1 MDQTRIL
8 VVDDEETIL
17 FVISKVL
24 ESHGY
29 QVFAVSSAEK
39 ARELLDVTT
48 VDAALLDLVL
58 PGQSGLELLR
68 IIKRE
73 HSDTEVIM
81 MTSHAS
87 IDTAVQAMREGAYD
101 YLHKPFEDIDDVWSC
116 VSRALDRGRLAR
128 LNRELVAK
136 QEQANRELSVLVQRL
151 KSLVHAGQVMG
162 KLRNEAE
169 LFDFVLAQ
177 VRLELG
183 AERISVMLV
192 NQETGQLRIVASLG
206 LEHVQVSEV
215 RVPMGSGIAGRVA
228 ASGEPVLATAG
239 DDPADSFMSAPIVMS
254 APLVGWHRTLGVIN
268 VTARPSGHP
277 FEQQDLQFLEGLSGQ
292 VATSIERV
300 RHLEELQ
307 KAYDSLKSAQDHA
320 VAVEK
325 LRALGQMA
333 AGVAHDF
340 NNTLAVILARSE
352 AAIWEADG
360 QSPDPVGIRSQLEH
374 VLKAARE
381 GAATV
386 RRIQEYSGIRR
397 DQPAGSV
404 DLNAAVQNVIELA
417 RPRWQSDPGTRGI
430 RIEVVTEF
438 GDVPAVRSNPA
449 DLSAVLSNLIFNS
462 VEAMPQGGR
471 ITFATRLEGER
482 VRLDVT
488 DTGVGMSEEVRRRIF
503 EPFYTTKKTG
513 QGLGMSIVQGILAR
527 HGAEIEVASQ
537 EGQGTTT
544 TILLPASSEAVE
556 PAPQP
561 AETKKPKRSKVV
573 DLAVLLVDDDER
585 VRSVIHDMLAMGGMD
600 VVSVESGEAALAAL
614 EKRTFDAVVTDLS
627 MPGMGGIE
635 LSARIKERHS
645 NLPVVLMSGR
655 ATEQVEEEIR
665 EAKIKQVLQ
674 KPFEIAALVDVIAG
688 HKKRRGK
695 S

>member
-1 MDQTRIL
+1 VGQPRIL

-17 FVISKVL
+17 FVICRVL

-29 QVFAVSSAEK
+29 QVFPASSAEK
-39 ARELLDVTT
+39 ARELLAVTSVDV
-48 VDAALLDLVL
+48 ALLDLVL

-68 IIKRE
+68 SIKAE
-73 HSDTEVIM
+73 FSDTEVIM

-101 YLHKPFEDIDDVWSC
+101 YLHKPFEDIDDVWAC

-128 LNRELVAK
+128 LNRELTAK
-136 QEQANRELSVLVQRL
+136 QEQANRELNVLVQRL

-169 LFDFVLAQ
+169 LFDFVLQQ
-177 VRLELG
+177 VRVELG

-192 NQETGQLRIVASLG
+192 NQDSGELRIVASLG
-206 LEHVQVSEV
+206 LEHLKVSEV
-215 RVPMGSGIAGRVA
+215 LVPMGTGIAGRVA
-228 ASGEPVLATAG
+228 ASGEPVLATGG

-268 VTARPSGHP
+268 VTARPSGNP
-277 FEQQDLQFLEGLSGQ
+277 FEQQDLQFLEGLAGQ

-360 QSPDPVGIRSQLEH
+360 QSPDPAGIRSQLEH

-397 DQPAGSV
+397 DQPVGSV
-404 DLNAAVQNVIELA
+404 DLNTAVQDVIELA

-430 RIEVVTEF
+430 RIEVETHL

-462 VEAMPQGGR
+462 VEAMPKGGR
-471 ITFATRLEGER
+471 ITFTTRRDGDR
-482 VRLDVT
+482 VRLDVA
-488 DTGVGMSEEVRRRIF
+488 DTGVGMSEETRRRIF
-503 EPFYTTKKTG
+503 EPFYTTKQTG

-527 HGAEIEVASQ
+527 HGAEIELASE
-537 EGQGTTT
+537 EGKGTTT
-544 TILLPASSEAVE
+544 TILLPASTEDAA
-556 PAPQP
+556 PAPAP
-561 AETKKPKRSKVV
+561 VEAKKSRRTKPV
-573 DLAVLLVDDDER
+573 DLSVLLVDDDER
-585 VRSVIHDMLAMGGMD
+585 VRTVMHDMLAKGGMD

-614 EKRTFDAVVTDLS
+614 KKRSFDAVVTDLS

-635 LSARIKERHS
+635 LSARIKKQHS
-645 NLPVVLMSGR
+645 DLPVVLMSGR
-655 ATEQVEEEIR
+655 GAELEEEIR
-665 EAKIKQVLQ
+665 EAKIEQVLQ
-674 KPFEIAALVDVIAG
+674 KPFEIAALVDTIAG
-688 HKKRRGK
+688 HKKRRAK

>member
-162 KLRNEAE
+162 KLRNETE
-169 LFDFVLAQ
+169 LFDFVLQQ

-192 NQETGQLRIVASLG
+192 NQDTGQLRIVASLG

-228 ASGEPVLATAG
+228 ATGEPVLAIAG
-239 DDPADSFMSAPIVMS
+239 EDPADSFMSAPIVMS

-268 VTARPSGHP
+268 VTARPSGQP

-360 QSPDPVGIRSQLEH
+360 QSPSPAGIRSQLEH

-404 DLNAAVQNVIELA
+404 DLNLAVQNVIELA
-417 RPRWQSDPGTRGI
+417 RPRWQSDPGARGI
-430 RIEVVTEF
+430 RIDVDTDF
-438 GDVPAVRSNPA
+438 ADVPAVRSNPA

-462 VEAMPQGGR
+462 VEAMPNGGR

-488 DTGVGMSEEVRRRIF
+488 DTGVGMSEEIRRRIF

-537 EGQGTTT
+537 EGKGTTT

-561 AETKKPKRSKVV
+561 AETKKPKRSKAV

-585 VRSVIHDMLAMGGMD
+585 VRSVIHDMLVLGGMD

-614 EKRTFDAVVTDLS
+614 EKRSFDAVVTDLS

-645 NLPVVLMSGR
+645 DLPVVLMSGR

-674 KPFEIAALVDVIAG
+674 KPFEMAALIDVIAG

>member
-29 QVFAVSSAEK
+29 QVFAVTSAEK

-169 LFDFVLAQ
+169 LFDFVLQQ

-192 NQETGQLRIVASLG
+192 NQDTGQLRIVASLG

-228 ASGEPVLATAG
+228 ATGEPVLAIAG
-239 DDPADSFMSAPIVMS
+239 EDPADSFMSAPIVMS

-268 VTARPSGHP
+268 VTARPSGQP

-360 QSPDPVGIRSQLEH
+360 QSPSPAGIRSQLEH

-404 DLNAAVQNVIELA
+404 DLNLAVQNVIELA
-417 RPRWQSDPGTRGI
+417 RPRWQSDPGARGI
-430 RIEVVTEF
+430 RIDVDTDF
-438 GDVPAVRSNPA
+438 ADVPAVRSNPA

-462 VEAMPQGGR
+462 VEAMPQRRPHHVRHAVGGR
-471 ITFATRLEGER
+471 ARSAGRHGYRRGNERGGPATHLRALLHDQEDRTGPRHEHRAGNPRPARGGDRGGEPGGEGHHNHHSASC
-482 VRLDVT
+482 L
-488 DTGVGMSEEVRRRIF
+488 VGSGGARAAARGDARNRSDRRRWIS
-503 EPFYTTKKTG
+503 PFFSWTT
-513 QGLGMSIVQGILAR
+513 MSAS
-527 HGAEIEVASQ
+527 GA
-537 EGQGTTT
+537 
-544 TILLPASSEAVE
+544 
-556 PAPQP
+556 
-561 AETKKPKRSKVV
+561 
-573 DLAVLLVDDDER
+573 
-585 VRSVIHDMLAMGGMD
+585 
-600 VVSVESGEAALAAL
+600 
-614 EKRTFDAVVTDLS
+614 
-627 MPGMGGIE
+627 
-635 LSARIKERHS
+635 
-645 NLPVVLMSGR
+645 
-655 ATEQVEEEIR
+655 
-665 EAKIKQVLQ
+665 
-674 KPFEIAALVDVIAG
+674 
-688 HKKRRGK
+688 
-695 S
+695 